1 LDQSPFQKVFQRGE
15 LAVERE
21 ELPNTHRAK
30 LHLPSWISPFEK
42 GEAVKKLMRSIANT
56 GKSPLTPLFQRGELA
71 VESVRLPSTYK
82 PKIYLAPRIL
92 PPLKK
97 GDDRGIWIFS
107 QLRGTKRGI

>member
-1 LDQSPFQKVFQRGE
+1 
-15 LAVERE
+15 
-21 ELPNTHRAK
+21 
-30 LHLPSWISPFEK
+30 
-42 GEAVKKLMRSIANT
+42 MRSIANT
-56 GKSPLTPLFQRGELA
+56 GKSPLSPLFQRGELA